1 MRFLLPLFLVFFIFS
16 CSGNKDEQNI
26 ISDSLSSP
34 VSTDSNLVTS
44 DQSYFWSVEDDGK
57 GNLDLK
63 KIRPISADSLNYNSI
78 LSMLNSI
85 YPEVKMDVK
94 KLSNDTLY
102 LKTNNSKFLTQQMGS
117 TGSFNY
123 LKEVTYNLTE
133 VNNIHYINFDFIEGD
148 HAQPGTYS
156 RSDFITNQ

>member
-1 MRFLLPLFLVFFIFS
+1 MRFLLLFILVASIYS
-16 CSGNKDEQNI
+16 CSGNKDEQNS
-26 ISDSLSSP
+26 ISDSVINT
-34 VSTDSNLVTS
+34 VSADSNLVTS
-44 DQSYFWSVEDDGK
+44 DQSYFWSMEDNGK
-57 GNLDLK
+57 GDLDLK

-78 LSMLNSI
+78 LSMLNAI

-94 KLSNDTLY
+94 RLSHDTLY
-102 LKTNNSKFLTQQMGS
+102 LKTNNSKYLTQQMGS

-133 VNNIHYINFDFIEGD
+133 VNNIHYINFDFVEGD

>member
-1 MRFLLPLFLVFFIFS
+1 MRFLLLFITVVFICS
-16 CSGNKDEQNI
+16 CSGNKDEQNNI
-26 ISDSLSSP
+26 TDSISTN
-34 VSTDSNLVTS
+34 VSTDSNLVSS
-44 DQSYFWSVEDDGK
+44 DQSYFWSVEDNGK
-57 GNLDLK
+57 GDLDLK

-85 YPEVKMDVK
+85 YPEVKMEVK

-102 LKTNNSKFLTQQMGS
+102 LKTNNSKYLSQQMGS
-117 TGSFNY
+117 TGSLNY

-133 VNNIHYINFDFIEGD
+133 VNNIHYINFDFVEGD

-156 RSDFITNQ
+156 RSDFVTNQ